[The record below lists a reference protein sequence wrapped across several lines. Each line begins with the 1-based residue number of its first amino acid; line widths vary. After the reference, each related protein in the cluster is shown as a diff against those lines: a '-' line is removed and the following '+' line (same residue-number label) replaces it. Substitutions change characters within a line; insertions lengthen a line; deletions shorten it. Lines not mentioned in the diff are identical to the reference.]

1 MTAAGRHDFEVRAS
15 HTVYTGRIMALRC
28 DQVAMPGG
36 RSATREVVEHP
47 GAVAVVAVDDQGRIV
62 LVRQYR
68 HPVGRRLLEL
78 PAGLLDVHGED
89 PAQTARRELAEET
102 GLAASGWA
110 VLVDVASSPGFT
122 DESVR
127 VYLASGLSAV
137 DRPVE
142 AADEEADLEV
152 LWVPLAEAVRL
163 VLAGEIVNATAIG
176 GILAAQLVLA
186 GACDPRPEQAKW
198 PGRPVAWAARPARLP
213 PGVAPA

>member
-1 MTAAGRHDFEVRAS
+1 MTAGGRHGFEVQAS
-15 HTVYTGRIMALRC
+15 RTVYTGRIMALRC

-36 RSATREVVEHP
+36 RTATREVVEHP

-137 DRPVE
+137 GRPAE

-152 LWVPLAEAVRL
+152 LWVPLVEAVRL
-163 VLAGEIVNATAIG
+163 VLAGEIVNATAVG
-176 GILAAQLVLA
+176 GILAAQLVLG
-186 GACDPRPEQAKW
+186 GAAPRPEHTSW
-198 PGRPVAWAARPARLP
+198 PDRPVAWAARPRAA
-213 PGVAPA
+213 AP